1 MLVQNIPYYTDDTD
15 VMPEVFPV
23 NSDTNAELNLI
34 STIGVVT
41 IKEGAHVTDEYKLK
55 EALFAIVKLEEGYYI
70 VVEHRTD
77 EYGVGESMEEA
88 QQDLFNSL
96 VDYLHS
102 LEKREERLG
111 DRELHNLQILR
122 NILTK

>member
-1 MLVQNIPYYTDDTD
+1 MPVQNITYYTD
-15 VMPEVFPV
+15 VLPGGFPV
-23 NSDTNAELNLI
+23 NSPINQLNLI
-34 STIGVVT
+34 STIGVLTV
-41 IKEGAHVTDEYKLK
+41 KEGARITDEYKLK
-55 EALFAIVKLEEGYYI
+55 ETLIAIVKLEDENYI
-70 VVEHRTD
+70 VAENRTD

-111 DRELHNLQILR
+111 DRERDNLQVLR

>member
-1 MLVQNIPYYTDDTD
+1 MPIKNIVYYTD
-15 VMPEVFPV
+15 VLPEGFPV
-23 NSDTNAELNLI
+23 NSGTNAELKLI
-34 STIGVVT
+34 STIGVLTVG
-41 IKEGAHVTDEYKLK
+41 EGARITDEYKLK
-55 EALFAIVKLEEGYYI
+55 ETIFAIVKLEDENYV
-70 VVEHRTD
+70 VVENQTD
-77 EYGVGESMEEA
+77 EYGVGESREEA

-111 DRELHNLQILR
+111 DRERHHLQVLR

>member
-1 MLVQNIPYYTDDTD
+1 MPVQNIAYYTD
-15 VMPEVFPV
+15 VLPEGFPV
-23 NSDTNAELNLI
+23 NSGTNAELDLI
-34 STIGVVT
+34 STIGMLTV
-41 IKEGAHVTDEYKLK
+41 KEDARITDEYKLK
-55 EALFAIVKLEEGYYI
+55 ETLIAIVKLEDENYV
-70 VVEHRTD
+70 VVENRTD

-111 DRELHNLQILR
+111 DRERHNLQVLR

>member
-1 MLVQNIPYYTDDTD
+1 MPVQNIVYYTD
-15 VMPEVFPV
+15 VLPEGFPV
-23 NSDTNAELNLI
+23 NSGTNVELKLI
-34 STIGVVT
+34 STIGVLTV
-41 IKEGAHVTDEYKLK
+41 KEGARINDEYKLK
-55 EALFAIVKLEEGYYI
+55 ETIIAIVKLEDENYV
-70 VVEHRTD
+70 VVENRTD
-77 EYGVGESMEEA
+77 EYGVGESSEEA

-111 DRELHNLQILR
+111 DKERHNLQVLR

>member
-1 MLVQNIPYYTDDTD
+1 MPVQNIPYYTD
-15 VMPEVFPV
+15 VMPEGFPV
-23 NSDTNAELNLI
+23 NSPVTQLNLI
-34 STIGVVT
+34 STIGVLTV
-41 IKEGAHVTDEYKLK
+41 KEGARITDEYKLK
-55 EALFAIVKLEEGYYI
+55 ETLIAIVKLEDENYI
-70 VVEHRTD
+70 VAENRTD

-111 DRELHNLQILR
+111 DRECHSLQVLR
-122 NILTK
+122 SILTK

>member
-1 MLVQNIPYYTDDTD
+1 MLVQNIPYYTD

-23 NSDTNAELNLI
+23 NSGTVTKFNLI
-34 STIGVVT
+34 STIGVLTV
-41 IKEGAHVTDEYKLK
+41 KEGAHVTDEYKLK
-55 EALFAIVKLEEGYYI
+55 ETLFAEVKLEDGNYI

-102 LEKREERLG
+102 LEKREDRLG
-111 DRELHNLQILR
+111 DREHKNLQVLR
-122 NILTK
+122 DILTK